1 MSGKRTSVASIK
13 RGDRQTRSSRIMA
26 TWKLTKQTRLGA
38 TKRFAN
44 ALLGEKKLAFM
55 TVYLTALDHTEH
67 ASGPFGKESLAVL
80 ERLDA
85 VVGQLR
91 QTAEEQGPVV
101 VCVVSDHG
109 FAKTDKDLNLNSA
122 LRQAGLIE
130 LGPDGSVKSWRA
142 SAWLAGGSAAIVLK
156 DAADSDANTRVRKVL
171 NEENPEMRS
180 SLVSGWAWHAEGIL
194 SRNC

>member
-1 MSGKRTSVASIK
+1 
-13 RGDRQTRSSRIMA
+13 
-26 TWKLTKQTRLGA
+26 
-38 TKRFAN
+38 
-44 ALLGEKKLAFM
+44 M

-67 ASGPFGKESLAVL
+67 ASGPFSKESLAVL

-91 QTAEEQGPVV
+91 QTAEEQGPAV

-156 DAADSDANTRVRKVL
+156 DAADSDANTRVRKLLKEILAEPVAGIASVL
-171 NEENPEMRS
+171 EPGEFEA
-180 SLVSGWAWHAEGIL
+180 GGG
-194 SRNC
+194 